1 MAVTVTRLRF
11 GSDNCYLLEQNGN
24 TILVDTGRVSARARL
39 SEILKLHRIELAVLT
54 HGHFDHISN
63 AAFLQREH
71 GIKIAMHRADISLAA
86 DNRIRSI
93 ASRGL
98 LGILIKK
105 RSLASIRKTRIDFF
119 RPDILLQDGQEL
131 NDFGV
136 DAQVIE
142 LAGHTAGSI
151 GILTEKACIVGD
163 LLMNVGFACS
173 ARIAE
178 DFTETRRSI
187 ERLKCTTSDIFYPG
201 HGGPILRQRL
211 MKLKV

>member
-1 MAVTVTRLRF
+1 M
-11 GSDNCYLLEQNGN
+11 
-24 TILVDTGRVSARARL
+24 
-39 SEILKLHRIELAVLT
+39 
-54 HGHFDHISN
+54 
-63 AAFLQREH
+63 
-71 GIKIAMHRADISLAA
+71 
-86 DNRIRSI
+86 
-93 ASRGL
+93 
-98 LGILIKK
+98 
-105 RSLASIRKTRIDFF
+105 
-119 RPDILLQDGQEL
+119 QDGQEL

-187 ERLKCTTSDIFYPG
+187 ERLKCTTADIFYPG
-201 HGGPILRQRL
+201 HGEPILRQRL